1 MKKIRRISCNE
12 LLYVD
17 MQDLT
22 NTYAIQ
28 YILEIK
34 YMKDI
39 KEIEKAVN
47 IVKSNNYGSNL
58 YLNNKN
64 YYI

>member
-1 MKKIRRISCNE
+1 MKKIRKISCNE

-22 NTYAIQ
+22 NTYTIQ

-39 KEIEKAVN
+39 KKIEKAVN
-47 IVKSNNYGSNL
+47 IAK
-58 YLNNKN
+58 KIIMAQI
-64 YYI
+64 YI